1 MLLVKIKK
9 RDGRFEEFNE
19 SKIVAGIKKAGA
31 TVEEAGAV
39 AKKVAENS
47 ARNADEAL
55 KIGEFTTTELSR
67 MVAAELAEIN
77 KAASDEFIKFR
88 DNKLKTNETTS

>member
-9 RDGRFEEFNE
+9 RDGRFEEFDE

-31 TVEEAGAV
+31 TVEEAGRV
-39 AKKVAENS
+39 AKKVAEKS

-55 KIGEFTTTELSR
+55 KIGEVTTTELSR
-67 MVAAELAEIN
+67 MVVAELGEIN
-77 KAASDEFIKFR
+77 KAASDEFVKFR
-88 DNKLKTNETTS
+88 DNKLRTKKKT